1 MRRTFCV
8 LACHAVTP
16 PASRTSLRIYTPAN
30 RCRAIHAQTLRQE
43 PRLLP
48 VLGTTLSA
56 AWRIA
61 WATSASMMSPKS
73 LPHCWQR
80 PKNTR
85 TALVRSSRVGTAEYL
100 CQRPSFPG
108 RKTTMASNALDC
120 YHAPS
125 PSPARSPIAHTK
137 VPTAYGCVSVL
148 TNIVMC

>member
-8 LACHAVTP
+8 LACHAVNP
-16 PASRTSLRIYTPAN
+16 SRQQDLPTHIHAGKQMQV
-30 RCRAIHAQTLRQE
+30 HAQTLRQE

-85 TALVRSSRVGTAEYL
+85 MALVRSSRVGTAEYL
-100 CQRPSFPG
+100 YQKSSFPG
-108 RKTTMASNALDC
+108 RKSTMASNALDC